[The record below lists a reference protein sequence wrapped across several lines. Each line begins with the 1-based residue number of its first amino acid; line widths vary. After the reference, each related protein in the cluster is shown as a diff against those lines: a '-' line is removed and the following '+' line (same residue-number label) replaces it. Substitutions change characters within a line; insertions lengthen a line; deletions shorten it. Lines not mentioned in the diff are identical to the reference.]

1 MVNHLKHIIHNNVI
15 DFLINNSNNL
25 SLFFEIL
32 AAVTGLVLFKK
43 YKNTAAKYFIY
54 FLVYTVVMVII
65 GRYTYFV
72 KNDGFFSYLD
82 GTLIERNYWWFTL
95 FWDIAAPAFFGFY
108 YSLILKNRVRKK
120 ILKMSVIIFIVV
132 SIILILLNLNLYFT
146 STIKSICVLGALI
159 ILQCVF
165 FYFMEILQSQKL
177 LTFHKSLNFYISCAI
192 LLLWLIQ
199 TPLAFFEQYYRKLDI
214 AYVTLRGFINLFAI
228 SFMYITYTIGLLVS
242 KPEKDSFTE

>member
-1 MVNHLKHIIHNNVI
+1 MVNPLKQIIRNNVI

-25 SLFFEIL
+25 ILYFEIL

-54 FLVYTVVMVII
+54 FLVYIVAMVIL

-72 KNDGFFSYLD
+72 RNDGFLGFLD

-146 STIKSICVLGALI
+146 SLIKTICVLGALI

-165 FYFMEILQSQKL
+165 FYFMEILQSDNL
-177 LTFHKSLNFYISCAI
+177 LSFNKSLNFYISCAI
-192 LLLWLIQ
+192 LLLWLVQ
-199 TPLAFFEQYYRKLDI
+199 TPLVFFEQYYRKLDME
-214 AYVTLRGFINLFAI
+214 YVNLRGLINLFVI
-228 SFMYITYTIGLLVS
+228 SFMYITYTIGLIVS
-242 KPEKDSFTE
+242 KPKYD